1 MPTRVVK
8 ELKNPRNEIY
18 VSAVSFW
25 EISIKTKIKKLDLE
39 GVAVPDLILIAK
51 TMDFQCI
58 DFTAEEASTYV
69 NLQEETH
76 TDPFDRI
83 REYPFCEENVPQ
95 SSREI
100 T

>member
-1 MPTRVVK
+1 M
-8 ELKNPRNEIY
+8 
-18 VSAVSFW
+18 
-25 EISIKTKIKKLDLE
+25 
-39 GVAVPDLILIAK
+39 
-51 TMDFQCI
+51 
-58 DFTAEEASTYV
+58 AEEASTYV
-69 NLQEETH
+69 NPQEETH